1 MTGILT
7 IDDVEKIESPDELVT
22 TGIMIIEGKI
32 KKYSTKIYSIQ
43 HLLMQ
48 YDKLI
53 YGSWQDQR
61 LNWSIQTVQDPHYYK
76 ETWYRS

>member
-7 IDDVEKIESPDELVT
+7 IDDFEKIESPDELVT

-32 KKYSTKIYSIQ
+32 KKYLTKIYSIQ

-61 LNWSIQTVQDPHYYK
+61 LNWSIQTGQDPHYYK